1 MTAMVEQLLKLENI
15 TKVNEFAR
23 VFQENVETDLTFQ
36 NILWFAKSAYLGG
49 LKMENVN
56 FLTMPNKNVSCWSR
70 SYHNYQSYVVPIAG
84 ELLDLVNHELSPF
97 VETFALSDLDI
108 MSVNADGSVSSSTGY
123 VEDSKAARPPVKPS
137 TPSTDDEPEEETPD
151 TTPGT
156 TDPGITDPGT
166 TNPGTT
172 DPGTT
177 NPGTTDPGTTDPGT
191 TAPVTPTEPDFSII
205 EPPAAA

>member
-1 MTAMVEQLLKLENI
+1 MNYDDPYQDLHIHQEKGYRLLSGDDAMQVLRYRHDNRKNGVTLGYPDGDLGRIKTQQAFLTAMVEQLLKLENI

-84 ELLDLVNHELSPF
+84 ELL
-97 VETFALSDLDI
+97 
-108 MSVNADGSVSSSTGY
+108 
-123 VEDSKAARPPVKPS
+123 AACGL
-137 TPSTDDEPEEETPD
+137 TC
-151 TTPGT
+151 
-156 TDPGITDPGT
+156 PGI
-166 TNPGTT
+166 
-172 DPGTT
+172 
-177 NPGTTDPGTTDPGT
+177 
-191 TAPVTPTEPDFSII
+191 
-205 EPPAAA
+205 